1 MMLESLFSKMGSL
14 LGGELVERTEAE
26 QRVIDD
32 QTRHLSLYYVPT
44 CPYCIRVVRVIRRL
58 KLNIEHRN
66 VKRMPRYREELIANG
81 GRSMVPCVRI
91 QEDEQNVRWMYESRD
106 ISRYLRDRFLSPPH
120 PQGLDAGPRGI
131 KFPISPSGK
140 SRLRVR

>member
-14 LGGELVERTEAE
+14 LGSELVKRTEAE

-44 CPYCIRVVRVIRRL
+44 CPYCIRVVRVIRQL

-106 ISRYLRDRFLSPPH
+106 ISRYLRDRFLYPP
-120 PQGLDAGPRGI
+120 PPPGA
-131 KFPISPSGK
+131 
-140 SRLRVR
+140 

>member
-106 ISRYLRDRFLSPPH
+106 ISQYLRDRFLYPP
-120 PQGLDAGPRGI
+120 PPPGA
-131 KFPISPSGK
+131 
-140 SRLRVR
+140 

>member
-44 CPYCIRVVRVIRRL
+44 CPYCIRVVREIRRL

-81 GRSMVPCVRI
+81 GRPMVPCVRI

-106 ISRYLRDRFLSPPH
+106 ISRYLRDRFLPPPPPGAPRSSPGSLESFL
-120 PQGLDAGPRGI
+120 Q
-131 KFPISPSGK
+131 
-140 SRLRVR
+140 

>member
-106 ISRYLRDRFLSPPH
+106 ISQYLRDRFLYPP
-120 PQGLDAGPRGI
+120 PTPRGLT
-131 KFPISPSGK
+131 PALEESNSLSVHLENPG
-140 SRLRVR
+140 